1 MKYAFPAL
9 LGLTVLVSG
18 CATFDK
24 IQAGVDSIQNAKAI
38 IDHTGHHT
46 VIVAGY
52 GTPVKG
58 NDTYEAYIDQV
69 AAYVNN
75 KTNGVNSVVF
85 TGGYTD
91 DANLSE
97 AESMNSY
104 FNSQVDTAALQTSG
118 VKVYQETCSIVSWQN
133 ISLSQELLAAQGINP
148 TQVTLFG
155 DIDRSDKLKTFAI
168 YKFNLSD
175 GLPNDLTSLVNKSL
189 NTASVD
195 YQGFDFGDSADSE
208 KERKAKFAAEI
219 LGAYD
224 ANIGNELLGKRL
236 TEWSTEY
243 NYDVADNL
251 VKKGCSQYAGF

>member
-24 IQAGVDSIQNAKAI
+24 IQAGVDYIQTAKAVM
-38 IDHTGHHT
+38 DHTGEHT

-58 NDTYEAYIDQV
+58 NATYEDYIDQV
-69 AAYVNN
+69 ATYVSN

-91 DANLSE
+91 DADLSE
-97 AESMNSY
+97 AEAMNSY
-104 FNSQVDTAALQTSG
+104 FNSQVDTTELQNRG

-133 ISLSQELLAAQGINP
+133 ISLSQELLASKGVTP
-148 TQVTLFG
+148 THVTLFG
-155 DIDRSDKLKTFAI
+155 DVDREDKLKTFAI
-168 YKFNLSD
+168 YKFNLGD
-175 GLPNDLTSLVNKSL
+175 GIPNDLKELVNKSL

-195 YQGFDFGDSADSE
+195 YQGFDFGDSADTE
-208 KERKAKFAAEI
+208 KERNAKFAAEI

-224 ANIGNELLGKRL
+224 ANIGNELLAKRL
-236 TEWSTEY
+236 TGWSADY
-243 NYDVADNL
+243 GYDVADNL
-251 VKKGCSQYAGF
+251 VAKGCSQYAGF